1 MENKDEK
8 QRFCTSTKCSVIL
21 GVIILVAIAIVCVV
35 TFVDKDLRQ
44 KVQYDSGD
52 LEWWKTTIVYQ
63 IYPRSFQDSDG
74 DGTGDLRGIISRL
87 GHFTYLN
94 IGAIWISPFYE
105 SPMRDFGYDVKNF
118 TKIDPI
124 NDSMW
129 FQKSRNL
136 VDPYTDYYIW
146 SDGKPVSHNTS
157 VPPFNREPPNNWKA
171 FFGGSAWTWDDHRQQ
186 YYYHAFL
193 DSQPDLNYRNKAV
206 KKEMLKA
213 VFGGS
218 AWSWDDDAMRFWL
231 NKGVAG
237 FRLDAL
243 KFMYETTNTS
253 LNDPDCE
260 NVLLCLCFTVEL
272 YDYMYLCIIIG
283 KYYHAFLNNKTAIYV
298 YLRFM
303 IAESYGLTLHMRD
316 EYYKAGSVPF
326 NFALISRLNKTC
338 GGECIKDI
346 VHDSVVGLPDNAWPN
361 FVMGNHDNH
370 RISDRLGMDMVNAFN
385 MLLLTLP
392 GTPTTYYGE
401 EIGMED
407 TEYSYKELKDPYGIN
422 NKRSPMQWNSSG
434 NAGFTTGKPWL
445 RINANYQTLNVEIQK
460 TSKKVTTLLVYK
472 KLAELRQTPSFQNSD
487 IKFGPTDENVFSYVR
502 SALGRPKY
510 FIIINFGQSKT
521 TGDYSMDPVGSSKG
535 DVVISATDSVNDLYR
550 VGDIIDLTSITLERG
565 QGLVILKKTFC
576 TSVKCSLVL
585 ALVVLVFIAVVCV
598 ITFLDKNVR
607 EKVQYDSSDLVWWKK
622 TIIYQIYPRSFQDS
636 DGDGIGDL
644 NGIKQRLGH
653 FKYLNVDTVWI
664 SPFYKSPMRDF
675 GYDVTNYT
683 EIDPMFGNVE
693 DFDDLLK
700 KAKAK
705 GIRIIMDFVPNHTS
719 NDSYWFQQSRLHAE
733 PYKDYYIWDDGKL
746 VKYNTTVPPYNRVPP
761 NNWKSVFGGPAWTW
775 DVLRGQYYYHAF
787 LDSQPDLDFRNEKV
801 RVEIKYDNY
810 TIFDD
815 SKPLMISESYGMT
828 AETIQHYYQAGA
840 VPFNFDL
847 ITQLNKSCGGY
858 CIRGIV
864 TGAMNNLPEDA
875 WPSFVIGNHDKHRI
889 SDRLGK
895 EMVDAMNILLLTLPG
910 TPTTYMGEEIGMEDV
925 DYNLTEVKDPYG
937 KKHPDKFREVG
948 RDPERSP
955 MQWNNT
961 MHAGFT
967 TGNPWLRPSFQNRN
981 ITTGVANDNVF
992 SYVRTAYGRPKYL
1005 ITINFGHE
1013 SSTDDYSQK
1022 PFQMKT
1028 GEIVVKTNNFNSN
1041 DYSIGKSLDLKSIK
1055 LDRGQGLAQMKGD
1068 GEQTSTLKI
1077 YKALAKLRQQPSF
1090 QNRNITTGVVNDNVF
1105 SYVRTAYGRPKYL
1118 ITINFGHESS
1128 TDDYSQKPFQM
1139 KTGEIVVKTNNFN
1152 SNDYS
1157 IGKSL
1162 DLKSIKLDRGQGLVL
1177 YLNNK

>member
-8 QRFCTSTKCSVIL
+8 QRFCTSTKCSAIL

-118 TKIDPI
+118 TKIDPMFGTMKDFEELI
-124 NDSMW
+124 KEANKRGIKIIMDFVPNHSSNDSMW
-129 FQKSRNL
+129 FKKSRNM

-171 FFGGSAWTWDDHRQQ
+171 VFGGSAWSWDDVRHQ

-193 DSQPDLNYRNKAV
+193 DSQPDLNYRNKNL
-206 KKEMLKA
+206 KKEIM
-213 VFGGS
+213 
-218 AWSWDDDAMRFWL
+218 DAMRFWL

-253 LNDPDCE
+253 LNDPDFE
-260 NVLLCLCFTVEL
+260 NFVLYNDLQPHIYTTNSPEIYGVLREWRQMMNEIEKE
-272 YDYMYLCIIIG
+272 D
-283 KYYHAFLNNKTAIYV
+283 KLN
-298 YLRFM
+298 RFM
-303 IAESYGLTLHMRD
+303 IAESYGLTSHMRD

-407 TEYSYKELKDPYGIN
+407 TEYIYKELKDPYGIN
-422 NKRSPMQWNSSG
+422 NKDHFKEVGRDPERSPMQWNSSG
-434 NAGFTTGKPWL
+434 NAGFTIGKPWL

-460 TSKKVTTLLVYK
+460 TSKKVTTLQVYK

-565 QGLVILKKTFC
+565 QGLVIL
-576 TSVKCSLVL
+576 VK
-585 ALVVLVFIAVVCV
+585 
-598 ITFLDKNVR
+598 
-607 EKVQYDSSDLVWWKK
+607 
-622 TIIYQIYPRSFQDS
+622 
-636 DGDGIGDL
+636 
-644 NGIKQRLGH
+644 
-653 FKYLNVDTVWI
+653 
-664 SPFYKSPMRDF
+664 
-675 GYDVTNYT
+675 
-683 EIDPMFGNVE
+683 
-693 DFDDLLK
+693 
-700 KAKAK
+700 
-705 GIRIIMDFVPNHTS
+705 
-719 NDSYWFQQSRLHAE
+719 
-733 PYKDYYIWDDGKL
+733 
-746 VKYNTTVPPYNRVPP
+746 
-761 NNWKSVFGGPAWTW
+761 
-775 DVLRGQYYYHAF
+775 
-787 LDSQPDLDFRNEKV
+787 
-801 RVEIKYDNY
+801 
-810 TIFDD
+810 
-815 SKPLMISESYGMT
+815 
-828 AETIQHYYQAGA
+828 
-840 VPFNFDL
+840 
-847 ITQLNKSCGGY
+847 
-858 CIRGIV
+858 
-864 TGAMNNLPEDA
+864 
-875 WPSFVIGNHDKHRI
+875 
-889 SDRLGK
+889 
-895 EMVDAMNILLLTLPG
+895 
-910 TPTTYMGEEIGMEDV
+910 
-925 DYNLTEVKDPYG
+925 
-937 KKHPDKFREVG
+937 
-948 RDPERSP
+948 
-955 MQWNNT
+955 
-961 MHAGFT
+961 
-967 TGNPWLRPSFQNRN
+967 
-981 ITTGVANDNVF
+981 
-992 SYVRTAYGRPKYL
+992 
-1005 ITINFGHE
+1005 
-1013 SSTDDYSQK
+1013 
-1022 PFQMKT
+1022 
-1028 GEIVVKTNNFNSN
+1028 
-1041 DYSIGKSLDLKSIK
+1041 
-1055 LDRGQGLAQMKGD
+1055 
-1068 GEQTSTLKI
+1068 
-1077 YKALAKLRQQPSF
+1077 
-1090 QNRNITTGVVNDNVF
+1090 
-1105 SYVRTAYGRPKYL
+1105 
-1118 ITINFGHESS
+1118 
-1128 TDDYSQKPFQM
+1128 
-1139 KTGEIVVKTNNFN
+1139 
-1152 SNDYS
+1152 
-1157 IGKSL
+1157 
-1162 DLKSIKLDRGQGLVL
+1162 
-1177 YLNNK
+1177 

>member
-8 QRFCTSTKCSVIL
+8 QRFCTSTKCSAIL

-105 SPMRDFGYDVKNF
+105 SPMRDFGINIIMDFVPNHSS
-118 TKIDPI
+118 

-129 FQKSRNL
+129 FQKSRNM

-146 SDGKPVSHNTS
+146 RDGKPVSHNTS

-206 KKEMLKA
+206 KNEMLKA

-218 AWSWDDDAMRFWL
+218 AWSWDEVRHQYYYHAFLDSQPDLNYRNKNLKKEIMDAMRFWL

-253 LNDPDCE
+253 LNDPDY
-260 NVLLCLCFTVEL
+260 N
-272 YDYMYLCIIIG
+272 
-283 KYYHAFLNNKTAIYV
+283 HAFLNNKTAIYV

-303 IAESYGLTLHMRD
+303 IAESYGLTSHMRD

-370 RISDRLGMDMVNAFN
+370 RISDRLGKDMVNAFN

-407 TEYSYKELKDPYGIN
+407 TEYSFKELKDPYGIN
-422 NKRSPMQWNSSG
+422 NKDHFKEVGRDPERSPMQWNSSG
-434 NAGFTTGKPWL
+434 NAGFTIGKPWL
-445 RINANYQTLNVEIQK
+445 RINANYQTLNVEQ
-460 TSKKVTTLLVYK
+460 
-472 KLAELRQTPSFQNSD
+472 
-487 IKFGPTDENVFSYVR
+487 
-502 SALGRPKY
+502 
-510 FIIINFGQSKT
+510 T

-565 QGLVILKKTFC
+565 QGLKKTFC

-683 EIDPMFGNVE
+683 EIDPMFGNEE
-693 DFDDLLK
+693 DFDNLLK
-700 KAKAK
+700 EAKAK

-801 RVEIKYDNY
+801 REEIKYDNY

-815 SKPLMISESYGMT
+815 SKPYNLT
-828 AETIQHYYQAGA
+828 T
-840 VPFNFDL
+840 
-847 ITQLNKSCGGY
+847 
-858 CIRGIV
+858 
-864 TGAMNNLPEDA
+864 NLPEIYGVLKE
-875 WPSFVIGNHDKHRI
+875 WKKLLIEIGNHDKHRI

-937 KKHPDKFREVG
+937 KKHPDKFRE
-948 RDPERSP
+948 
-955 MQWNNT
+955 
-961 MHAGFT
+961 
-967 TGNPWLRPSFQNRN
+967 
-981 ITTGVANDNVF
+981 
-992 SYVRTAYGRPKYL
+992 
-1005 ITINFGHE
+1005 
-1013 SSTDDYSQK
+1013 
-1022 PFQMKT
+1022 
-1028 GEIVVKTNNFNSN
+1028 
-1041 DYSIGKSLDLKSIK
+1041 
-1055 LDRGQGLAQMKGD
+1055 AQMKAD
-1068 GEQTSTLKI
+1068 GVQTSTLKI

-1128 TDDYSQKPFQM
+1128 TDDYSQKPFRM